1 MKRYEAV
8 VSYLKSQET
17 LTKCEHETLEALAH
31 RTFQSGV
38 LSREEFAELLEWCEL
53 SQEEY
58 YHYATATLR
67 AECNLRR
74 PHVAYCRVRAL
85 TTKKAQALTSRE
97 AITLLKT
104 PREAEVSLSPPLLVL
119 DNSLPIHAP
128 PRETV
133 SNTETLSS

>member
-1 MKRYEAV
+1 MKRYEAL
-8 VSYLKSQET
+8 VSHLKSQET

-53 SQEEY
+53 SQE
-58 YHYATATLR
+58 
-67 AECNLRR
+67 ECNLRR

>member
-1 MKRYEAV
+1 VKRYEAV
-8 VSYLKSQET
+8 VSHLKSLET
-17 LTKCEHETLEALAH
+17 LTKCELETLEAEAH
-31 RTFQSGV
+31 RIHYNGS
-38 LSREEFAELLEWCEL
+38 LSAESFALLVEECELL
-53 SQEEY
+53 QDQY
-58 YHYATATLR
+58 YDYATATLK
-67 AECNLRR
+67 AESNLRR
-74 PHVAYCRVRAL
+74 SHVAFCRVRAL

>member
-8 VSYLKSQET
+8 VSHLKSLET
-17 LTKCEHETLEALAH
+17 LTKCELETLEALAEKNY
-31 RTFQSGV
+31 RSGV
-38 LSREEFAELLEWCEL
+38 LSVEEFAQLVEWCEL

-67 AECNLRR
+67 AETNLRR
-74 PHVAYCRVRAL
+74 SHVAYCRVRAL

-128 PRETV
+128 PRETE